1 MSSKISVETKK
12 PKFHKSLKLRIF
24 PTENQKILINK
35 TFGCCRQIYN
45 NRLEE
50 KQEFYINTILPVKN
64 KITRQEK
71 KELYKTFKPSTEKEL
86 ALKFPY
92 MKEVSSSALQQARM
106 NCETA
111 YKNFFQSLSGKRKE
125 RKVGFPNY
133 KSKKDSRQS
142 YREPQPKLEHFDFS
156 HRTIKIPK
164 LGKVYFKSH
173 ELPKWYNLVKDV
185 CNLTIKKSSSGN
197 YYCVVLFEL
206 KELFLQRAEN
216 RKNSIGLD
224 FGPKNCYIDS
234 DGKSGKD
241 FGYVAQKQKAHK
253 KLQKLQRKVNRQM
266 LRPFVE
272 KYGRYP
278 NWKSSKDKINFKL
291 LCKEQGFKNLAKTR
305 TKLAKVSEKV
315 ANKRMEWIE
324 KETLR
329 LVRGYDKVVVEDL
342 NLQGMSKFL
351 TNAKNMTDTSWGTF
365 VSKLQDKGKT
375 FGCEVVKVDKYFPSS
390 KLCHVCGWKYEK
402 LQLSER
408 SWICPECG
416 TNHNR
421 DHNAAINLKN
431 YIPAE
436 HGKST
441 AGEFDKNFETSE
453 RVASQLTSLVL
464 GTDVEPA
471 NQKATTGRNP
481 IGL

>member
-1 MSSKISVETKK
+1 MSNTIIIETEKL
-12 PKFHKSLKLRIF
+12 KFHKSLKLRIF
-24 PTENQKILINK
+24 PTQEQKILINK

-50 KQEFYINTILPVKN
+50 KQEFYINTIFPVKN
-64 KITRQEK
+64 KITKEEK
-71 KELYKTFKPSTEKEL
+71 IALYKTFKPSTEREL
-86 ALKFPY
+86 AIKFPY

-111 YKNFFQSLSGKRKE
+111 YKNFFQSLSGKRKG
-125 RKVGFPNY
+125 RKVGFPKY

-142 YREPQPKLEHFDFS
+142 YREPQPKLEHFDFD
-156 HRTIKIPK
+156 HRVIKIPK

-173 ELPKWYNLVKDV
+173 DLPKWYNLVKDI
-185 CNLTIKKSSSGN
+185 CNLTIEKSSSGN
-197 YYCVVLFEL
+197 YYCVILFEL
-206 KELFLQRAEN
+206 SKLYLQKTEN
-216 RKNSIGLD
+216 RKESIGLD
-224 FGPKNCYIDS
+224 FSPKNCYIDS

-241 FGYVAQKQKAHK
+241 YGYAPQKQKAHK
-253 KLQKLQRKVNRQM
+253 KLQKLQRKLNRQM
-266 LRPFVE
+266 LKPFVE

-278 NWKSSKDKINFKL
+278 SWKFSQDKINFKL
-291 LCKEQGFKNLAKTR
+291 LCKEQSFKNLSKTR
-305 TKLAKVSEKV
+305 TKLAKANEKV

-329 LVRGYDKVVVEDL
+329 LVRNYNKVVVEDL
-342 NLQGMSKFL
+342 NLQGISKFL
-351 TNAKNMTDTSWGTF
+351 TNAKNMVDTSWGTF

-375 FGCEVVKVDKYFPSS
+375 FGCEVVKADKYFPSS

-408 SWICPECG
+408 NWICPNCG
-416 TNHNR
+416 TSHNR

-436 HGKST
+436 HREST
-441 AGEFDKNFETSE
+441 AGKFEKNSE
-453 RVASQLTSLVL
+453 ILVGVAKQLATLAL
-464 GTDVEPA
+464 GTDAEPA
-471 NQKATTGRNP
+471 NQEVTTGRNP
-481 IGL
+481 IG